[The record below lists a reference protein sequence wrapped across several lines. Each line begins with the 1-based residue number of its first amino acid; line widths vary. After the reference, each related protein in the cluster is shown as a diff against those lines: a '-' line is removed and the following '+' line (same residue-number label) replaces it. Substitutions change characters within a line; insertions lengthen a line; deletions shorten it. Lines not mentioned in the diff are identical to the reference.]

1 MKLSRKIKTLAK
13 KLAAFSGGRADAPA
27 CAAGEVNT
35 DDEDLNAHECS
46 VRMKGSVAQVP
57 TIANGAFWAGACLRW
72 LA

>member
-35 DDEDLNAHECS
+35 DDEDLNAH
-46 VRMKGSVAQVP
+46 
-57 TIANGAFWAGACLRW
+57 
-72 LA
+72 

>member
-35 DDEDLNAHECS
+35 DDECLWLHGDWALSAVSHTLCVNA
-46 VRMKGSVAQVP
+46 P
-57 TIANGAFWAGACLRW
+57 FF
-72 LA
+72 

>member
-46 VRMKGSVAQVP
+46 G
-57 TIANGAFWAGACLRW
+57 ANERQCRTSPDNCQWRVLGWGVS
-72 LA
+72 